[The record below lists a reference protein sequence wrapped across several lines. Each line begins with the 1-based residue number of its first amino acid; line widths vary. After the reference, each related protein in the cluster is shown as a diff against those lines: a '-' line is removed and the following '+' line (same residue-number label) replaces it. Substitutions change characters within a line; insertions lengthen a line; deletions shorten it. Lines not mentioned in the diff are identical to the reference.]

1 MKLDKL
7 ILTLLEMEN
16 QFQVDCRSK
25 HKNGDENSRAF
36 AVKKY
41 IYIYPYGLGLRKR
54 SLKHSTKSD
63 NH

>member
-1 MKLDKL
+1 MEMKTAELLKL
-7 ILTLLEMEN
+7 
-16 QFQVDCRSK
+16 K
-25 HKNGDENSRAF
+25 KN
-36 AVKKY
+36 